1 MNPRDL
7 GPLSTIRPVF
17 VIDRFWPLFD
27 GAGRT
32 VGDLAVEFHERGM
45 TGRGSSGTILTARSQ
60 KDWADTIALH
70 GMSVHRLAEPPPIT
84 DTLKARWAT
93 ARYIRAIAAWLRH
106 NRELYDVIFVSGLR
120 HEAYAAMTAF
130 GRGAGVP
137 IILRGERPGR
147 EGDCVWQLDTPGG
160 RRIKR
165 RLMKADAF
173 VAPSRQIHRELI
185 AAGYDRGRIHYIPHG
200 TRIVDCRLAKDER
213 RKKARGVLSAA
224 SPALQMPS
232 WAPLAVFTGQLVAEN
247 RLDALIAAWPQI
259 AARWPN
265 ARLWLAGD
273 GPEKSMLQ
281 VQITNLNL
289 ADRVRLVGTFDH
301 VDDLLDAADVFV
313 HPAHGEDLPVSTL
326 EAMAAGLPVIAAA
339 NGSNRD
345 LITHAGDGLLFEPKP
360 PHTDGGAYP
369 TLAEAIFH
377 LFDDPDLASRFG
389 SAGRRAVAQ
398 RFDLAK
404 CVDSYINLF
413 EELLPQC

>member
-1 MNPRDL
+1 MD
-7 GPLSTIRPVF
+7 
-17 VIDRFWPLFD
+17 
-27 GAGRT
+27 
-32 VGDLAVEFHERGM
+32 DLAIELQEQESPERK
-45 TGRGSSGTILTARSQ
+45 SPGTILTARWGKEWS
-60 KDWADTIALH
+60 DTIAFH
-70 GMSVHRLAEPPPIT
+70 GVNVHRLAEPPPIT

-93 ARYIRAIAAWLRH
+93 ARYIRSIAAWLRH
-106 NRELYDVIFVSGLR
+106 NRELYNVIFVSGLR

-137 IILRGERPGR
+137 VILRAERPGR
-147 EGDCVWQLDTPGG
+147 AGDCVWQLDATAG

-185 AAGYDRGRIHYIPHG
+185 AAGYDRRRIHYIPHA
-200 TRIVDCRLAKDER
+200 TRVVDCRLAKDER
-213 RKKARGVLSAA
+213 RKKARTVLAAA

-232 WAPLAVFTGQLVAEN
+232 WAPLAVFTGRLVAEN
-247 RLDALIAAWPQI
+247 RLDTVIAVWPEI

-313 HPAHGEDLPVSTL
+313 HPSHGEDLPVSTL
-326 EAMAAGLPVIAAA
+326 EAMAAGLPVIAAV
-339 NGSNRD
+339 NDSNRD
-345 LITHAGDGLLFEPKP
+345 LITHAANGLLFEPKNSQA
-360 PHTDGGAYP
+360 DSGGAYP
-369 TLAEAIFH
+369 TLAEVIFH
-377 LFDDPDLASRFG
+377 MFDDPDLAHRFG
-389 SAGRRAVAQ
+389 TAGRRVVAE
-398 RFDLAK
+398 RFELAK

-413 EELLPQC
+413 EDVMG